1 MSTTTPVT
9 EKWTKGFPIVLIILA
24 IGLVLSYL
32 LISPLPVNLSSASV
46 STTGSNFETS
56 LEADAARYT
65 AMAEFYA
72 AKAEHIQQGLEADAA
87 RYTAMAEFYNAS
99 AASIQHG
106 LEADAARYTD
116 MANYY
121 MNKESDR
128 LQRIHEALADIY
140 ESISEMKHYR
150 EHFIKL

>member
-24 IGLVLSYL
+24 VGLALSYL
-32 LISPLPVNLSSASV
+32 LISPLPVTLSSASV
-46 STTGSNFETS
+46 NDSESSIQAG

-72 AKAEHIQQGLEADAA
+72 AKAESIRLGQEADAA

-99 AASIQHG
+99 AASIQRG
-106 LEADAARYTD
+106 QEADAARYTA

-121 MNKESDR
+121 LNKEADH
-128 LQRIHEALADIY
+128 LKQIHDADAARY
-140 ESISEMKHYR
+140 TAMAKYYMMK
-150 EHFIKL
+150 